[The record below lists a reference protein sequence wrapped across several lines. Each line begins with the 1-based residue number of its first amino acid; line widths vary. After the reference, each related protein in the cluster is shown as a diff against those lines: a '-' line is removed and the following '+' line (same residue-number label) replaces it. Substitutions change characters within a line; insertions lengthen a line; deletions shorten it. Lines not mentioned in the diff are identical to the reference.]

1 MGIRQSRVGRS
12 GTYGVERYTI
22 ASRLDPETG
31 WNDRVFW
38 DDDQAIADEVIVCVV
53 VRRFSFR
60 GDYDSIGNACVL
72 VDNGPVDHAIAPDSD
87 WRLTRLPVPTL
98 LEIICPHHNAV
109 SDRGAALNNAAY
121 SNDAAFQVSI
131 RNDAS
136 VRDDRL
142 PERGSIDFAARQ
154 KAGMGVN
161 RRLGIEETVFR
172 HQIGQIEIC
181 FIRGPNRADSFRV
194 GLVDKGADTPIVDW
208 MWKCMLSDV
217 GRL

>member
-1 MGIRQSRVGRS
+1 MGDRESDHLLHAQW
-12 GTYGVERYTI
+12 GVERYTI
-22 ASRLDPETG
+22 ASRLDPETR
-31 WNDRVFW
+31 WNHCVFW
-38 DDDQAIADEVIVCVV
+38 DHDEAIADEVIVCVV

-60 GDYDSIGNACVL
+60 RDYDSIGNACVL

-87 WRLTRLPVPTL
+87 WRLPRLPVSTL

-109 SDRGAALNNAAY
+109 SNRGAALNNAAY

-154 KAGMGVN
+154 KEGMGVN

-172 HQIGQIEIC
+172 HKIGQIEIC
-181 FIRGPNRADSFRV
+181 LIKSPNRSDIFPIS
-194 GLVDKGADTPIVDW
+194 LVDKGAHMSIFY
-208 MWKCMLSDV
+208 
-217 GRL
+217 